1 MREGRARPGGR
12 SGTELGLVLAGL
24 VLLHGIAGI
33 ISLFGAEA
41 GADIILQMFGL
52 AAVRS
57 TIAAD
62 AESAS
67 DTAADIALT
76 EGAPGVS
83 GGSGHAAAEGGG
95 LAADGTPL
103 AGNRPAPAGSTAT
116 EQPPES
122 IVQPP
127 GPSESESASQR
138 REAPVPAKRAALTFD
153 DGPDRKYTPMVLDIL
168 SQYGVTATFFVVGTQ
183 AERYPEV
190 LARIRDEGHEIG
202 SHGYAHAD
210 MGKMTA
216 ADIAEDLRLADEAL
230 REAAGIV
237 PALFRPP
244 YGSVSDE
251 LKAAL
256 SDSGKKL
263 VRWNVD
269 PRDWDGTPAAEIASH
284 VLEHAKD
291 GAIILLHSFGGKN
304 ADLSGTIEA
313 LPEIIEG
320 LLAQGYELSTV
331 SGLERDS
338 K

>member
-251 LKAAL
+251 LKGAVGFGQEARPLECRSPRLGRHTGRRNRIPCAGTRERRRDHSAAQFRRQERR
-256 SDSGKKL
+256 SQRNDRGAAGDH
-263 VRWNVD
+263 R
-269 PRDWDGTPAAEIASH
+269 RAAGTG
-284 VLEHAKD
+284 V
-291 GAIILLHSFGGKN
+291 
-304 ADLSGTIEA
+304 
-313 LPEIIEG
+313 
-320 LLAQGYELSTV
+320 
-331 SGLERDS
+331 
-338 K
+338 